1 MRDELFWNK
10 IFGALLGVL
19 LLVFGLRQVSEM
31 IFATS
36 APKVAGDKIA
46 IQEAVSSDAPVAD
59 VPPDWGTVLPTADVA
74 AGATV
79 STKCKACH
87 NLDNG
92 GPNQTGPNLWG
103 VIGRKP
109 GSHPGFAYSSGMT
122 DFGAKTPVWDY
133 AHIYEFL
140 KGPQAYING
149 TKMSFVGLKQRED
162 RINLIAWLRQQSSS
176 PVAIPAADP
185 KAAAAATAPAAASGP
200 GSAPAST
207 PGSGVPT
214 TTDATSGAKPTPVN
228 GAAPANDQTPNPSGQ
243 TPSTGAAAQAS
254 RKTSTPTG
262 GPPQ

>member
-31 IFATS
+31 MFATS

-46 IQEAVSSDAPVAD
+46 IQETSSSDAPVAD
-59 VPPDWGTVLPTADVA
+59 VMPDWGTVLPTADVA
-74 AGATV
+74 AGATI
-79 STKCKACH
+79 SNKCKACH

-109 GSHPGFAYSSGMT
+109 GTHSGFAYSSAMV

-133 AHIYEFL
+133 THIYAFL
-140 KGPQAYING
+140 KGPQAYIDG

-176 PVAIPAADP
+176 PVPIPAADA
-185 KAAAAATAPAAASGP
+185 KAAGAAKASAATGAPT
-200 GSAPAST
+200 APAST

-214 TTDATSGAKPTPVN
+214 TSDATSGAKPTAVN
-228 GAAPANDQTPNPSGQ
+228 GAAPANAQTTNPSGQ
-243 TPSTGAAAQAS
+243 TPSTGAAAQPN
-254 RKTSTPTG
+254 RITSTPTG
-262 GPPQ
+262 GPPK